1 MPSER
6 DPFRRSQPSDDETL
20 WTFYNLLRHRP
31 KVIIVL
37 RSLKEW
43 TQGGPGYREREK
55 ETACAMAVA
64 GVEWEQWPF
73 LDVDPDWPDIA
84 DEIRTAVQDYD
95 MVIGPAW
102 ELGGHEHHNEVAS
115 LLKKLLGEAH
125 EGGPRYIAYTS
136 YVRGSGRTDTGT
148 EVVPTADER
157 MLKDVALSCYKSQAA
172 FPPTAVWFDPADQ
185 REWVL

>member
-1 MPSER
+1 MSAVL
-6 DPFRRSQPSDDETL
+6 FAAHNDDEVL

-73 LDVDPDWPDIA
+73 LDVDPDWQGISNQIGI
-84 DEIRTAVQDYD
+84 ELMHYD
-95 MVIGPAW
+95 KVIGPAW
-102 ELGGHEHHNEVAS
+102 ELGGHEHHNEIAS
-115 LLKKLLGEAH
+115 MLKKLVGD
-125 EGGPRYIAYTS
+125 YTAYLS
-136 YVRGSGRTDTGT
+136 YVRGHGRSESPT
-148 EVVPTADER
+148 EVVPTAEER
-157 MLKDVALSCYKSQAA
+157 MLKDVALACYKSQAI
-172 FPPTAVWFDPADQ
+172 FPPTASWFGPDQ
-185 REWVL
+185 REFVL